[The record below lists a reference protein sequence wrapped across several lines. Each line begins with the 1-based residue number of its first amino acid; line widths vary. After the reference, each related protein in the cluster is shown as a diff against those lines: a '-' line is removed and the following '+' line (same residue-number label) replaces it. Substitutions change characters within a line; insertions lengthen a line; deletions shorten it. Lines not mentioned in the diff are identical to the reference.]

1 MNQTNKPW
9 EIEGLTEQ
17 EYNMIVDLL
26 GREPNYTELGMF
38 GVMWSEHCSYKNS
51 KAVLRNFPTEG
62 EVVLQGPGENAGI
75 IDIGDNQALSFKIES
90 HNHPSAI
97 EPYQGAAT
105 GVGGIIR
112 DIFTMGA
119 RPIAL
124 LDSLRFGFLDDEH
137 VKYLFEEV
145 VAGIAGYGNSI
156 GVPTVGGETYFSNSY
171 QGNPLV
177 NAMCVGVMD
186 HEDISTATASGIG
199 NPVMVVGAATGRDG
213 IQGASFA
220 SDELT
225 DESEE
230 DRPAVQV
237 GDPFMEKLLLEA
249 SLELIK
255 TGCLVGIQDMGAAG
269 LISSASEMA
278 SRGETG
284 IELDIDLVPK
294 REEGMNSYEV
304 LLSES
309 QERMLVIPEAG
320 KEDLVEQIF
329 SKWDLNAAV
338 IGEVTDDGM
347 IRVLNK
353 GKKVAE
359 VPARILAD
367 DAPEYKRES
376 KEPDYYNELKSFDI
390 DSLFSIEENRL
401 TRKDDIDYNNI
412 LESIITSENIASKSY
427 IYEQYDHMVQTN
439 TVVLPGSDAAVLRIK
454 GKDKGLAL
462 TTDCNSRYC
471 YLDPERGGEI
481 AVAEAARN
489 ITCSGG
495 RPLAITDG
503 LNFGNPM
510 KPEIFWQ
517 FEKSIKGISKAC
529 QALNTPVTGGN
540 VSFYNENPEGAV
552 YPTPIVGMVGLLDKL
567 EYATDQFFKDI
578 GDLIIL
584 LGKTESELGGSQ
596 YLESIHGH
604 VKGRIPE
611 LDLEKEKK
619 IQETCLELIK
629 AGFVKSAHDCSDGGL
644 AVTLFESSIGNLK
657 GADIKIESNLKA
669 EELLFSETQSRIVI
683 SLAREDK
690 EMVEEL
696 IGDSIE
702 YQVIGEVKGERL
714 KINNLIDIY
723 IEELKTKWE
732 EAIPLK
738 LIK

>member
-1 MNQTNKPW
+1 MGTINKPW
-9 EIEGLTEQ
+9 ELEGLTES
-17 EYNMIVDLL
+17 EYNQIVDLL

-124 LDSLRFGFLDDEH
+124 LDSLRFGFLDDDH

-145 VAGIAGYGNSI
+145 IAGIAGYGNSI

-177 NAMCVGVMD
+177 NAMCVGIMD
-186 HEDISTATASGIG
+186 HDDISTATASGVG

-225 DESEE
+225 DDSEE

-294 REEGMNSYEV
+294 REDGMTPYEV

-309 QERMLVIPEAG
+309 QERMLVVPEAG
-320 KEDLVEQIF
+320 KEDLVEEIF

-338 IGEVTDDGM
+338 IGEVTDDGK

-353 GKKVAE
+353 GEKVAE

-367 DAPEYKRES
+367 DAPEYNRES
-376 KEPDYYNELKSFDI
+376 REPDYYNELKSFDI
-390 DSLFSIEENRL
+390 DSLFN
-401 TRKDDIDYNNI
+401 KDNIDYNSI
-412 LESIITSENIASKSY
+412 LETIITSENIASKSY

-439 TVVLPGSDAAVLRIK
+439 TLVLPGSDAALLRIK
-454 GKDKGLAL
+454 NKDKGLAL
-462 TTDCNSRYC
+462 TTDCNSKYC
-471 YLDPERGGEI
+471 YLDPEKGGEI

-510 KPEIFWQ
+510 NPEMFWQ
-517 FEKSIKGISKAC
+517 FEKSITGISKAC
-529 QALNTPVTGGN
+529 EVLNTPVTGGN
-540 VSFYNENPEGAV
+540 VSLYNESPEGAV
-552 YPTPIVGMVGLLDKL
+552 YPTPIIGMVGLLDKL
-567 EYATDQFFKDI
+567 EYATDQFFKDE
-578 GDLIIL
+578 GDLILL
-584 LGKTESELGGSQ
+584 LGKTKPELGGSQ
-596 YLESIHGH
+596 YLESIHSL
-604 VKGRIPE
+604 VKGKIPE
-611 LDLEKEKK
+611 LNLEKEKK
-619 IQETCLELIK
+619 IQETCLNLIK
-629 AGFVKSAHDCSDGGL
+629 ADIVKSAHDCSDGGL
-644 AVTLFESSIGNLK
+644 AVTLFESSVANLK
-657 GADIKIESNLKA
+657 GADIKIDTELRV
-669 EELLFSETQSRIVI
+669 EELLFSESQSRIVI

-690 EMVEEL
+690 DKAEEI
-696 IGDSIE
+696 IGDDLEFQI
-702 YQVIGEVKGERL
+702 IGEVKGERL
-714 KINNLIDIY
+714 KINNQINIE
-723 IEELKTKWE
+723 IEEMKTKWE
-732 EAIPLK
+732 EAIPSK

>member
-1 MNQTNKPW
+1 MGTINKPW
-9 EIEGLTEQ
+9 ELEGLTES
-17 EYNMIVDLL
+17 EYNQIVDLL

-124 LDSLRFGFLDDEH
+124 LDSLRFGFLDDDH

-145 VAGIAGYGNSI
+145 IAGIAGYGNSI

-177 NAMCVGVMD
+177 NAMCVGIMEHD
-186 HEDISTATASGIG
+186 DISTATASGVG

-225 DESEE
+225 DDSEE

-294 REEGMNSYEV
+294 REDGMTPYEV

-309 QERMLVIPEAG
+309 QERMLVVPEAG
-320 KEDLVEQIF
+320 KEDLVEEIF

-338 IGEVTDDGM
+338 IGEVTDDGK

-353 GKKVAE
+353 GEKVAE

-367 DAPEYKRES
+367 DAPEYNRES
-376 KEPDYYNELKSFDI
+376 REPDYYNELKSFDI
-390 DSLFSIEENRL
+390 DSLFNKEN
-401 TRKDDIDYNNI
+401 IDYNSI
-412 LESIITSENIASKSY
+412 LETIITSENIASKSY

-439 TVVLPGSDAAVLRIK
+439 TLVLPGSDAALLRIK
-454 GKDKGLAL
+454 NKDKGLAL
-462 TTDCNSRYC
+462 TTDCNSKYC
-471 YLDPERGGEI
+471 YLDPEKGGEI

-510 KPEIFWQ
+510 NPEMFWQ
-517 FEKSIKGISKAC
+517 FEKSITGISKAC
-529 QALNTPVTGGN
+529 EVLNTPVTGGN
-540 VSFYNENPEGAV
+540 VSLYNESPEGAV
-552 YPTPIVGMVGLLDKL
+552 YPTPIIGMVGLLDKL
-567 EYATDQFFKDI
+567 EYATDQFFKDE
-578 GDLIIL
+578 GDLILL
-584 LGKTESELGGSQ
+584 LGKTKPELGGSQ
-596 YLESIHGH
+596 YLESIHSL
-604 VKGRIPE
+604 VKGKIPE
-611 LDLEKEKK
+611 LNLEKEKK
-619 IQETCLELIK
+619 IQETCLNLIK
-629 AGFVKSAHDCSDGGL
+629 ADIVKSAHDCSDGGL
-644 AVTLFESSIGNLK
+644 AVTLFESSVANLK
-657 GADIKIESNLKA
+657 GADIKIDTELRV
-669 EELLFSETQSRIVI
+669 EELLFSESQSRIVI

-690 EMVEEL
+690 DRAEEI
-696 IGDSIE
+696 IGDDLEFQI
-702 YQVIGEVKGERL
+702 IGEVKGERL
-714 KINNLIDIY
+714 KINNQINIE
-723 IEELKTKWE
+723 IEEMKTKWE
-732 EAIPLK
+732 EAIPSK

>member
-1 MNQTNKPW
+1 MGTINKPW
-9 EIEGLTEQ
+9 ELEGLTES
-17 EYNMIVDLL
+17 EYNQIVDLL

-51 KAVLRNFPTEG
+51 KAVLKNFPTEG

-124 LDSLRFGFLDDEH
+124 LDSLRFGFLDDDH

-145 VAGIAGYGNSI
+145 IAGIAGYGNSI

-177 NAMCVGVMD
+177 NAMCVGIMD
-186 HEDISTATASGIG
+186 HDDISTATASGVG

-225 DESEE
+225 DDSEE

-294 REEGMNSYEV
+294 REDGMTPYEV

-309 QERMLVIPEAG
+309 QERMLVVPEAG
-320 KEDLVEQIF
+320 KEDLVEEIF

-338 IGEVTDDGM
+338 IGEVTDDGK

-353 GKKVAE
+353 GEKVAE

-367 DAPEYKRES
+367 DAPEYNRES
-376 KEPDYYNELKSFDI
+376 REPDYYNELKSFDI
-390 DSLFSIEENRL
+390 DSLFN
-401 TRKDDIDYNNI
+401 KDNIDYNSI
-412 LESIITSENIASKSY
+412 LETIITSENIASKSY

-439 TVVLPGSDAAVLRIK
+439 TLVLPGSDAALLRIK
-454 GKDKGLAL
+454 NKDKGLAL
-462 TTDCNSRYC
+462 TTDCNSKYC
-471 YLDPERGGEI
+471 YLDPEKGGEI

-510 KPEIFWQ
+510 NPEMFWQ
-517 FEKSIKGISKAC
+517 FEKSITGISKAC
-529 QALNTPVTGGN
+529 EVLNTPVTGGN
-540 VSFYNENPEGAV
+540 VSLYNESPEGAV
-552 YPTPIVGMVGLLDKL
+552 YPTPIIGMVGLLDKL
-567 EYATDQFFKDI
+567 EYATDQFFKDE
-578 GDLIIL
+578 GDLILL
-584 LGKTESELGGSQ
+584 LGKTKPELGGSQ
-596 YLESIHGH
+596 YLESIHSL
-604 VKGRIPE
+604 VKGKIPE
-611 LDLEKEKK
+611 LNLEKEKK
-619 IQETCLELIK
+619 IQETCLNLIK
-629 AGFVKSAHDCSDGGL
+629 ADIVKSAHDCSDGGL
-644 AVTLFESSIGNLK
+644 AVTLFESSVANLK
-657 GADIKIESNLKA
+657 GADIKIDTELRV
-669 EELLFSETQSRIVI
+669 EELLFSESQSRIVI

-690 EMVEEL
+690 DKAEEI
-696 IGDSIE
+696 IGDDLEFQI
-702 YQVIGEVKGERL
+702 IGEVKGERL
-714 KINNLIDIY
+714 KINNQINIE
-723 IEELKTKWE
+723 IEEMKTKWE
-732 EAIPLK
+732 EAIPSK